1 MAHHREMP
9 PSLVSTRQDWARPAW
24 IPPEPESVLPDA
36 DISRSTRRAIGSVD
50 TPAADHIPNARFVAD
65 ARFSRRDPF
74 SRGGR
79 FFLDDLSPGDQFAA
93 TLKLGGQTWIP
104 ACARRG
110 VRHGDGSASLR
121 VHHGFL
127 H

>member
-9 PSLVSTRQDWARPAW
+9 PSLVSTRQDLARPAW

-36 DISRSTRRAIGSVD
+36 DISRSTPRATGSVD
-50 TPAADHIPNARFVAD
+50 SPAADHIPNARFVAD
-65 ARFSRRDPF
+65 ARFSRD
-74 SRGGR
+74 GR

-93 TLKLGGQTWIP
+93 TLKLAGQTWIL

-110 VRHGDGSASLR
+110 VRDGDGSASLR
-121 VHHGFL
+121 D
-127 H
+127 